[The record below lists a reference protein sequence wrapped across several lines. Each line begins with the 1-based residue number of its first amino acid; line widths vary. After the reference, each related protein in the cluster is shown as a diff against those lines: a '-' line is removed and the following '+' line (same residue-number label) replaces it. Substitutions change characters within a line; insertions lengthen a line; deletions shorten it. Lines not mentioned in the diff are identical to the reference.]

1 MKFYQ
6 PQSALKKL
14 INTISPPSPVT
25 LLVRRSLGEDG
36 SEASFTCVQDK
47 LRAPVLSVVEGKSN
61 GHKGFSLIELI
72 IVLSLLLLITTLTL
86 PSFWFF
92 KRQLVA
98 SQAEKLHMVFNY
110 MQQSA
115 ISCNKNLSLK
125 FSNNSYSYDQYQE
138 TLPVG
143 VIFGIKPGAKG
154 PPAFPSHKINSPISF
169 VGNQVT
175 FFSTGQIQPGTVYLI
190 DSEKNYL
197 YAVTVPVSQVSFI
210 RKYRYESNKWQ
221 LL

>member
-6 PQSALKKL
+6 PQLASKKL
-14 INTISPPSPVT
+14 INTIIHFSKPTMIFFRNPFV
-25 LLVRRSLGEDG
+25 V
-36 SEASFTCVQDK
+36 
-47 LRAPVLSVVEGKSN
+47 SVCKANVSN
-61 GHKGFSLIELI
+61 HEHNGQGFSLIELT
-72 IVLSLLLLITTLTL
+72 IVLALILLITTLTL

-125 FSNNSYSYDQYQE
+125 FSTNSYTYDKYQE
-138 TLPVG
+138 ILPVG
-143 VIFGIKPGAKG
+143 IIFGFKPGAKG
-154 PPAFPSHKINSPISF
+154 PPAFPSHKINSAISF

-175 FFSTGQIQPGTVYLI
+175 FFSTGQIQPGTAYLI